1 MFQGDSLSSILFC
14 VGLITLSILLNNTGY
29 GYKIYDNTINYL
41 IYKDDLKLFTKNVQ
55 QLQGLLIIIKQLSDD
70 IRMKFGLDRCAKAT
84 FFCGKLL
91 KVKKITLNTA
101 TVINDLE
108 AKESYK
114 YLGVTEGDGI

>member
-91 KVKKITLNTA
+91 KVKKITLNTT
-101 TVINDLE
+101 TVINDLA
-108 AKESYK
+108 AKEIYK